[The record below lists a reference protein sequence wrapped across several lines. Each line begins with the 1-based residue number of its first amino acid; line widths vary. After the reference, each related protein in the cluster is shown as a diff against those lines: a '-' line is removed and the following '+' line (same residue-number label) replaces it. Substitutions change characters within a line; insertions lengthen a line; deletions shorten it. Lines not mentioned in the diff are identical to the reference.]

1 MNFEPFKYNL
11 KNKIVP
17 MAQSIL
23 IRHGSH
29 IPTVFTYDKN
39 GIEHIS
45 DLSEL
50 FSIRDKDLIYEILEN
65 FIEESGALAF
75 ILVTEAWFR
84 KIDKDDDDGLK
95 ETLEGNKRIS
105 EYDDREECITF
116 QWSFK
121 SNGVKSGIITYPF
134 NNENGNIVID
144 YNNVQVM
151 DDDKDTISRASRL
164 LK

>member
-1 MNFEPFKYNL
+1 MKFEPFEYNL

-23 IRHGSH
+23 IRHGNH
-29 IPTVFTYDKN
+29 IPTIFTYDKN

-50 FSIRDKDLIYEILEN
+50 FSIRNKDLIYEILKN
-65 FIEESGALAF
+65 FLDESGTLAF

-84 KIDKDDDDGLK
+84 RVDKDDEDGLK
-95 ETLEGNKRIS
+95 ESLNGSKRVS
-105 EYDDREECITF
+105 EYDDKEECITF

-121 SNGVKSGIITYPF
+121 SNDVKSGVITYPF
-134 NNENGNIVID
+134 QNVDGNIIID
-144 YNNVQVM
+144 YNNKTLI
-151 DDDKDTISRASRL
+151 DNDKLSISRASKL

>member
-1 MNFEPFKYNL
+1 MKFEPFEYNL

-23 IRHGSH
+23 IRHGNH
-29 IPTVFTYDKN
+29 IPTIFTYDKN

-50 FSIRDKDLIYEILEN
+50 FSIRSKDLIYEILEN
-65 FIEESGALAF
+65 FLDESGTLAF

-84 KIDKDDDDGLK
+84 KVDKDDEDALK
-95 ETLEGNKRIS
+95 ESLEGSKRIS
-105 EYDDREECITF
+105 EYDDKEEFITF

-121 SNGVKSGIITYPF
+121 SNGVRSGVITYPF
-134 NNENGNIVID
+134 ENVDGNIIID
-144 YNNVQVM
+144 YDNTQLL
-151 DDDKDTISRASRL
+151 DDDEFSMSRASKL

>member
-1 MNFEPFKYNL
+1 
-11 KNKIVP
+11 

-23 IRHGSH
+23 IRHGNH
-29 IPTVFTYDKN
+29 IPTIFTYDKN

-50 FSIRDKDLIYEILEN
+50 FSIRNKDLIYEILKN
-65 FIEESGALAF
+65 FLDESGTLAF

-84 KIDKDDDDGLK
+84 RVDKDDEDGLK
-95 ETLEGNKRIS
+95 ESLKGSKRVS
-105 EYDDREECITF
+105 EYDDKEECITF

-121 SNGVKSGIITYPF
+121 SNDVKSGVITYPF
-134 NNENGNIVID
+134 QNVDGNIIID
-144 YNNVQVM
+144 YNNKTLI
-151 DDDKDTISRASRL
+151 DNDKLSISRASKL

>member
-1 MNFEPFKYNL
+1 MKFEPFEYNL

-23 IRHGSH
+23 IRHGNH
-29 IPTVFTYDKN
+29 IPTIFTYDKN

-50 FSIRDKDLIYEILEN
+50 FSIRNKDLIYEILKN
-65 FIEESGALAF
+65 FLDESGTLAF

-84 KIDKDDDDGLK
+84 RVDKDDEDGLK
-95 ETLEGNKRIS
+95 ESLKGSKRVS
-105 EYDDREECITF
+105 EYDDKEECITF

-121 SNGVKSGIITYPF
+121 SNDVKSGVITYPF
-134 NNENGNIVID
+134 QNVDGNIIID
-144 YNNVQVM
+144 YNNKTLI
-151 DDDKDTISRASRL
+151 DNDKLSISRASNL

>member
-1 MNFEPFKYNL
+1 MKFEPFEYNL

-23 IRHGSH
+23 IRHGNH
-29 IPTVFTYDKN
+29 IPTIFTYDKN

-50 FSIRDKDLIYEILEN
+50 FSIRNKDLIYEILKN
-65 FIEESGALAF
+65 FLDESGTLAF

-84 KIDKDDDDGLK
+84 RVDKDDEDGLK
-95 ETLEGNKRIS
+95 ESLKGSKRVS
-105 EYDDREECITF
+105 EYDDKEECITF

-121 SNGVKSGIITYPF
+121 SNDVKSGVITYPF
-134 NNENGNIVID
+134 QNVDGNIIID
-144 YNNVQVM
+144 YNNKTLI
-151 DDDKDTISRASRL
+151 DNDKLSISRASKL

>member
-1 MNFEPFKYNL
+1 MKFEPFEYNL

-23 IRHGSH
+23 IRHGNH
-29 IPTVFTYDKN
+29 IPTIFTYDKN

-50 FSIRDKDLIYEILEN
+50 FSIRNKDLIYEILKN
-65 FIEESGALAF
+65 FLDESGTLAF

-84 KIDKDDDDGLK
+84 RVDKDDEDGLK
-95 ETLEGNKRIS
+95 ESLKGSKRVS
-105 EYDDREECITF
+105 EYDDKEECITF

-121 SNGVKSGIITYPF
+121 SNDVKSGVITYPF
-134 NNENGNIVID
+134 QNVDGNIIID
-144 YNNVQVM
+144 YNTKTLIDN
-151 DDDKDTISRASRL
+151 DKLSISRASKL

>member
-1 MNFEPFKYNL
+1 MKFEPFEYNL

-23 IRHGSH
+23 IRHGNH
-29 IPTVFTYDKN
+29 IPTIFTYDKN

-50 FSIRDKDLIYEILEN
+50 FSIRNKDLIYEILKN
-65 FIEESGALAF
+65 FLDESGTLAF

-84 KIDKDDDDGLK
+84 RVDKDDEDGLK
-95 ETLEGNKRIS
+95 ESLKGSKRVS
-105 EYDDREECITF
+105 EYDDKEECITF

-121 SNGVKSGIITYPF
+121 SNDVKSGVITYPF
-134 NNENGNIVID
+134 QNVDGNIIID
-144 YNNVQVM
+144 YNNKTLI
-151 DDDKDTISRASRL
+151 DNDELSISRASKL

>member
-1 MNFEPFKYNL
+1 MKFEPFEYNL

-23 IRHGSH
+23 IRHGNH
-29 IPTVFTYDKN
+29 IPTIFTYDKN

-50 FSIRDKDLIYEILEN
+50 FSIRNKDLIYEILKN
-65 FIEESGALAF
+65 FLDESGTLAF

-84 KIDKDDDDGLK
+84 RVDKDDEDGLK
-95 ETLEGNKRIS
+95 ESLKGSKRVS
-105 EYDDREECITF
+105 EYDDKEECITF

-121 SNGVKSGIITYPF
+121 SNDVKSGVITYPF
-134 NNENGNIVID
+134 QNVDGNIIID
-144 YNNVQVM
+144 YNNKTLI
-151 DDDKDTISRASRL
+151 DNDKLSISRSSKL

>member
-1 MNFEPFKYNL
+1 MKFEPFEYNL

-17 MAQSIL
+17 MARSIL
-23 IRHGSH
+23 IRHGNH
-29 IPTVFTYDKN
+29 IPTIFTYDKN

-50 FSIRDKDLIYEILEN
+50 FSIRNKDLIYEILKN
-65 FIEESGALAF
+65 FLDESGTLAF

-84 KIDKDDDDGLK
+84 RVDKDDEDGLK
-95 ETLEGNKRIS
+95 ESLKGSKRVS
-105 EYDDREECITF
+105 EYDDKEECITF

-121 SNGVKSGIITYPF
+121 SNDVKSGVITYPF
-134 NNENGNIVID
+134 QNVDGNIIID
-144 YNNVQVM
+144 YNNKTLI
-151 DDDKDTISRASRL
+151 DNDKLSISRASKL

>member
-1 MNFEPFKYNL
+1 MKFEPFEYNL

-23 IRHGSH
+23 IRHGNH
-29 IPTVFTYDKN
+29 IPTIFTYDKN

-50 FSIRDKDLIYEILEN
+50 FSIRNKDLIYEILKN
-65 FIEESGALAF
+65 FLDESGTLAF

-84 KIDKDDDDGLK
+84 RVDKDDEDGLK
-95 ETLEGNKRIS
+95 ESLKGSKRVS
-105 EYDDREECITF
+105 EYDDKEECITF

-121 SNGVKSGIITYPF
+121 SNDVKSGVITYPF
-134 NNENGNIVID
+134 QNVYGNIIID
-144 YNNVQVM
+144 YNNKTLI
-151 DDDKDTISRASRL
+151 DNDKLSISRASKL